1 MEKLDYLWNLC
12 KVQVLSNVTRCYQQW
27 HWLEPNA
34 KQVKT
39 VRKDQEGKMS
49 VASTLKTIPV
59 SGLSLRCSSSAPAV
73 NVIKTKAVK
82 TNQQPPLLLKWP
94 DFFTLTSYGDHLEYT
109 NKDQTFCFT
118 EVSDTFI
125 NNHLCNRKFN
135 WETNYDKPCERSRIN
150 PGTFSFYITNS
161 ICYKAFLL
169 TDLQHHPQCSTTQRY
184 SFGSSGCRPPHPVKK
199 C

>member
-12 KVQVLSNVTRCYQQW
+12 KVQVLSNVTSSDTDSSQMQNKW
-27 HWLEPNA
+27 
-34 KQVKT
+34 KQSEKIRKEKT
-39 VRKDQEGKMS
+39 S

-59 SGLSLRCSSSAPAV
+59 SGLSLRCSSSAAAV

-82 TNQQPPLLLKWP
+82 TNQQPPLLLQWP

-125 NNHLCNRKFN
+125 NNHLSLYVIGNAIEKPIM
-135 WETNYDKPCERSRIN
+135 TN
-150 PGTFSFYITNS
+150 
-161 ICYKAFLL
+161 
-169 TDLQHHPQCSTTQRY
+169 H
-184 SFGSSGCRPPHPVKK
+184 VKEAG
-199 C
+199 